1 MKQQADKQAHVLDRV
16 MYLLE
21 EGSVGYL
28 AEKDESFA
36 EFIDTLYQTVDA
48 KATRLRRQAA

>member
-1 MKQQADKQAHVLDRV
+1 MKQQTNQQAHVLDRV

-36 EFIDTLYQTVDA
+36 TFIEGLYQTVDA
-48 KATRLRRQAA
+48 RATQLRRQAA